1 LIAKRAGAPRVWHVG
16 GDDVHLRIPL
26 LLRLRAAGF
35 DVAAAGAG
43 CARLFEAAGIP
54 YFEYG
59 LAPGLSPLADLRA
72 RGRLARLL
80 REQRPDIVH
89 AFDTKPGLLV
99 PHAARAAGGVV
110 CTRTI
115 VGLGRLFARDDLAA
129 RVGRAVYRGA
139 QKHVA
144 PGCALTVFQNE
155 DDRREFVK
163 HGLLKGRPHALVRGS
178 GVDADALRAAAP
190 GAERVAALR
199 RELGAGVGEGALV
212 LMVARVVASKGV
224 REFMAAAAELRAERA
239 ARFVLVG
246 PADGE
251 RAASALRRELEAS
264 PDVSWLGRRDDVP
277 ALLAAAD
284 VFALPTYYREG
295 LPRVLLEAAAM
306 RVPIVTTPVPGCR
319 EVVQDGVT
327 GLVVPPR
334 DARALAAALRRLLDD
349 AALRNRLTAAAD
361 ERVRSQFSLERV
373 AAEYAALYRQ
383 LLN

>member
-1 LIAKRAGAPRVWHVG
+1 MIAKRAGAPRVWHVG

-43 CARLFEAAGIP
+43 CWRLFEQAGIP

-59 LAPGLSPLADLRA
+59 LAPGLSPLSDLRA

-129 RVGRAVYRGA
+129 RLGRAVYRGA
-139 QKHVA
+139 QRHVA
-144 PGCALTVFQNE
+144 AGCALTVFQNE
-155 DDRREFVK
+155 DDLHEFVE
-163 HGLLKGRPHALVRGS
+163 HGLLGGRPHALVRGS

-190 GAERVAALR
+190 GAAGVAALR
-199 RELGAGVGEGALV
+199 RELGAGECALV
-212 LMVARVVASKGV
+212 LMVARVLASKGV
-224 REFMAAAAELRAERA
+224 REFMAAAAELRGERA
-239 ARFVLVG
+239 ARFLLVG
-246 PADGE
+246 PDDGE
-251 RAASALRRELEAS
+251 RAPSALRRELEAS
-264 PDVSWLGRRDDVP
+264 PDVTWLGRRDDVP

-284 VFALPTYYREG
+284 AFALPTYYREG

-349 AALRNRLTAAAD
+349 SALRARLAAAAD
-361 ERVRSQFSLERV
+361 ERVRSEFSLERV
-373 AAEYAALYRQ
+373 AAEYAALYRR
-383 LLN
+383 LLA